1 MARTKK
7 QLLQLP
13 DKAQTDIKTISGI
26 VGHWSEE
33 LEGLG
38 KEVFTWAKAHKFLLT
53 IIILVVGF
61 CKYFLAETES
71 KREDEDY

>member
-1 MARTKK
+1 MARKK
-7 QLLQLP
+7 KALLQLP
-13 DKAQTDIKTISGI
+13 DKAGQDFKTIQGI

-38 KEVFTWAKAHKFLLT
+38 KEVFTWAKAHKFFLVV
-53 IIILVVGF
+53 IALVVGF
-61 CKYFLAETES
+61 CKYFLAETEN